1 VKPMGCAPAI
11 CLDGRV
17 RPEHGDAANREPVLL
32 LHGSAGSSALWRHA
46 TSALRLLHRCI
57 APDLIGYGAS
67 APWPADAPFDLDAE
81 LRALS
86 PLLPCCDGT
95 FHLVGYS
102 YGGVLALQLALA
114 NPARVRTLTLIE
126 PVFFAVLRYA
136 GEWAAYQQFSRLR
149 DEFASTMIKGEREPA
164 MSRFIDFWTGVG
176 AWRNLSAERRADM
189 LKMADKIVLDWQVAF
204 DADPGPGALPVLGN
218 RTMLIRGDRSPQ
230 PMCRLV
236 DALHALM
243 PGSSRTVVSGANHL
257 LPLTHAPALTSAILS
272 HLHADAE
279 RHLR

>member
-1 VKPMGCAPAI
+1 MGCAPTT
-11 CLDGRV
+11 CLDARGT
-17 RPEHGDAANREPVLL
+17 PEPDDAANHEPVLL
-32 LHGSAGSSALWRHA
+32 LHGSAGTSALWRHA
-46 TSALRLLHRCI
+46 TSALGPLHRCV

-67 APWPADAPFDLDAE
+67 ASWPAGAPFGLDAE
-81 LRALS
+81 LRALG
-86 PLLPCCDGT
+86 PLLACCDDT

-126 PVFFAVLRYA
+126 PVFFAALRYA
-136 GEWAAYQQFSRLR
+136 GEWAAYHQFSHLR
-149 DEFASTMIKGEREPA
+149 DEFTSTMIKGEREPA

-176 AWRNLSAERRADM
+176 TWRNLSVDRRVDM
-189 LKMADKIVLDWQVAF
+189 LKAADKIVLDWQVAF

-230 PMCRLV
+230 AMCRLV

-257 LPLTHAPALTSAILS
+257 LPLTHAAALTSAILA

-279 RHLR
+279 RYLR